1 MLKWWRTQD
10 WFWSMAFLVYALGF
24 GFAYKEMF
32 MNFISYVSTFVSF
45 ALGAVAIFI
54 SVREATK
61 TDAVKDEIYAA
72 LGELRERTSQMD
84 NKLSKF
90 DPTVF
95 NEKKD
100 LEIDKITS
108 QVKQEITK
116 SLSNEKGLNHDHVNK
131 LISQKI
137 SEATEELKES
147 LHYREPSPLAQVLL
161 KYEKLEKTI
170 LIFFREAGKI
180 VDREKTWRDV
190 TKKLGTSITPYEFEN
205 AYARAVKSY
214 KSIESDRMIEG
225 AIKTV
230 NSMMRSHK
238 TY

>member
-1 MLKWWRTQD
+1 MKWWRTQD

-24 GFAYKEMF
+24 GFAYREMF
-32 MNFISYVSTFVSF
+32 MDFISYVSTFVSF

-108 QVKQEITK
+108 QVKQEITESLSK
-116 SLSNEKGLNHDHVNK
+116 EKGLSLSNVNELVAK
-131 LISQKI
+131 KI
-137 SEATEELKES
+137 SEATKELKES
-147 LHYREPSPLAQVLL
+147 LHYQDQAPLVQELR
-161 KYEKLEKTI
+161 KYQYQINKLEKII
-170 LIFFREAGKI
+170 LIFFRESGKV
-180 VDREKTWRDV
+180 VDQDKTWRYITENHGLQISKHQFTTAYVGAV
-190 TKKLGTSITPYEFEN
+190 TSFKNID
-205 AYARAVKSY
+205 A
-214 KSIESDRMIEG
+214 RMIEG
-225 AIKTV
+225 G
-230 NSMMRSHK
+230 
-238 TY
+238 Y